1 VGLDVSS
8 EIPGAETLL
17 SMYKTM
23 TLARA
28 IEMRLRKGFT
38 SGEFFGVIWPSRGQE
53 AIAGGLSTALRRDD
67 RLVTTYRGIHDLIA
81 KGVPPV
87 EILGEVLGKSVGA
100 SRGKGGTM
108 HITCPEVG
116 VMLSTGIVGA
126 GPPVAVGLA
135 LAAKQQGSD
144 RVVAVCFGD
153 GATNTGSWHEAVNL
167 AAVWELPVVLIC
179 QNNQYGEMTPVAET
193 MRVERV
199 ADRAAAY
206 GIPGIRVDGNDPV
219 AVHNG
224 LTAAVERAR
233 AGGGPSL
240 VECLTFR
247 FSGHYFGD
255 PQKYMPEGRLEQAT
269 ADDPFPRFERFL
281 TERGGTDAQELARID
296 AAAVTE
302 IDEAIATVIASPPP
316 PADELELDI
325 YADMAGIP
333 R

>member
-1 VGLDVSS
+1 MTVELDVSQ
-8 EIPGAETLL
+8 ETPDAATLL
-17 SMYKTM
+17 AMYRTM

-28 IEMRLRKGFT
+28 TEMRLRKGFS
-38 SGEFFGVIWPSRGQE
+38 SGEFAGVIWPSRGQE

-81 KGVPPV
+81 KGVPPE
-87 EILGEVLGKSVGA
+87 EILGEVLGRTAGA

-108 HITCPEVG
+108 HITRPEDG

-153 GATNTGSWHEAVNL
+153 GATNTGSFHEAANL
-167 AAVWELPVVLIC
+167 AAVWAVPVVLIC
-179 QNNQYGEMTPVAET
+179 QNNQYGEMTPVHET
-193 MRVERV
+193 MRVERI

-206 GIPGIRVDGNDPV
+206 GMPGIRVDGNDPV

-224 LTAAVERAR
+224 LSAAVAHAR

-255 PQKYMPEGRLEQAT
+255 PQKYLRDGELDRAQEN
-269 ADDPFPRFERFL
+269 DPFPRFERFL
-281 TERGGTDAQELARID
+281 AEQGLGDRPA
-296 AAAVTE
+296 E
-302 IDEAIATVIASPPP
+302 IDEASVKRVDEAMATVLASPAPTE
-316 PADELELDI
+316 DELDI
-325 YADMAGIP
+325 DAYADLTGIP